1 MEYHNMTEQRDA
13 YRRNQI
19 ANNIIIIVG
28 IVLICL
34 YLVWRF

>member
-1 MEYHNMTEQRDA
+1 MTGQRNA

-28 IVLICL
+28 IVLISL

>member
-1 MEYHNMTEQRDA
+1 MKYHDMNEQRDA

-19 ANNIIIIVG
+19 ANNITIIVG
-28 IVLICL
+28 IVLLSL

>member
-1 MEYHNMTEQRDA
+1 MKYHNMTEQRNA
-13 YRRNQI
+13 YRRNQL

-28 IVLICL
+28 IVLLSL